1 MLEKIKENRWKIVI
15 GFVVTV
21 GAIVFVNYLRCPGCF
36 SDYRDVWYTILFT
49 ILISIALWLGNDW
62 TQNLL
67 DETIGWLKAPIK
79 RLVLGVVLMVIC
91 SWIIAFVVGAA
102 FWYVVAALPVSQ
114 FVERILPDLSLTII
128 SITAIISVI
137 MHGRVFLLNWRKTSL
152 ELERV
157 KHEKLAS
164 QYQSLKDQLN
174 PHFLF
179 NNLNSLTALI
189 RKDPDKAVEFVKG
202 LSEVYRYV
210 LQFSQKEVVP
220 LDQELAFITTYLD
233 LLSIRFGENLRVE
246 VHQEGAERYQVPP
259 LTLQLLVENAIKHN
273 IISSSKPLDLVIAM
287 EAPEYVSVCNTLQKK
302 WEVTPSSGIGL
313 QNIRNRLKFLTDS
326 ALIVQEEETEFI
338 VKVPL
343 LQVSEKRVG
352 FSEGEPI
359 HPFPLTEATS

>member
-1 MLEKIKENRWKIVI
+1 MIEKLRKNLGKIVI

-36 SDYRDVWYTILFT
+36 SDQRDVWYTILFT

-62 TQNLL
+62 VQNIL
-67 DETIGWLKAPIK
+67 DEKIGWLKAPIK
-79 RLVLGVVLMVIC
+79 RLILGVVLMVIC
-91 SWIIAFVVGAA
+91 SWLIAFAVGAA
-102 FWYVVAALPVSQ
+102 FWYVIAGMPVSE
-114 FVERILPDLSLTII
+114 FVDKILPDLSFTII
-128 SITAIISVI
+128 AITAIISVI
-137 MHGRVFLLNWRKTSL
+137 MHGRVFLLNWRKASL

-189 RKDPDKAVEFVKG
+189 RKDPDRAVDFVKG

-220 LDQELAFITTYLD
+220 LDQELAFITTYLE
-233 LLSIRFGENLRVE
+233 LLSIRFGQNLRVQ
-246 VHQEGAERYQVPP
+246 VQQEGAEMYQVPP

-273 IISSSKPLDLVIAM
+273 VISASKPLDLLIAM
-287 EAPEYVSVCNTLQKK
+287 EAPEYVSVRNTLQKK

-343 LQVSEKRVG
+343 LHL
-352 FSEGEPI
+352 SEGNPAISQERETFLSP
-359 HPFPLTEATS
+359 